1 VNDLVSEKNS
11 NLSLIFSSSSHL
23 SSHQLKD
30 DDDHE
35 MIDGERWVNE
45 MVEISQLGLAK
56 LMSRKKKGDD
66 ILCNI

>member
-1 VNDLVSEKNS
+1 MNDLVSEKNS

-23 SSHQLKD
+23 SSHQQ
-30 DDDHE
+30 DDHE
-35 MIDGERWVNE
+35 MVDGERWLNE

-56 LMSRKKKGDD
+56 LMSRKKKGEDGDD